1 MNIRDLF
8 ALRAIGTDTAE
19 VACER
24 LFLHYRNAVNAG
36 DDVAFLRR
44 AGIEFAKTRRLLLKD
59 SYWLEER
66 QIAVAIK
73 PLLAAHEARGG
84 TVEFL

>member
-1 MNIRDLF
+1 M
-8 ALRAIGTDTAE
+8 DTAE
-19 VACER
+19 VACEQ
-24 LFLHYRNAVNAG
+24 LFMHYRDARNAG
-36 DDVAFLRR
+36 DDAAFLRR
-44 AGIEFAKTRRLLLKD
+44 AGIEFAKTRRLLLQD

-66 QIAVAIK
+66 TIAVAIK